1 MTQSQRQSTVLVIGG
16 GVVGTAI
23 AFTLA
28 HRGVDTVVVEA
39 ESDLGLAA
47 SGTNS
52 GILHTGFDSAPGE
65 LETDLILR
73 SAKIRP
79 AIMEALEIP
88 VLKCGAVLTP
98 KSQSDQATVYALA
111 SNAAANGVE
120 VSIRESDG
128 ALEVPGEWVT
138 DPVAYTQALA
148 ASAITA
154 GVIFVTD
161 TKIGTVTK
169 TPQGVQAISADGRQ
183 FDATYAVNAAGLFA
197 DEIARAAG
205 DDSFSIYPRKGE
217 FFVFEPEAGSNLDH
231 VILPVPTKRTK
242 GVLVFPS
249 LDGKIIAGPTAYDQT
264 DKSDWSVRDEASA
277 EILKKAYGQ
286 YPELEGLNPEAS
298 YAGLRPAGDGC
309 NYLIRASSTI
319 DRLINVAA
327 IRSTGLSA
335 SLGIGEYVAEIL
347 ADSGLFLGDVQLPLK
362 GDRRKLKQRA
372 EITDSPWW
380 LRTARYRE
388 SIRITSEESK
398 Q

>member
-1 MTQSQRQSTVLVIGG
+1 MLPTHDPRKVGPHYAQHGRYRPHSRSGDQLVTQSHRQSTVLVIGG

-98 KSQSDQATVYALA
+98 KSQFDQATVDALA

-138 DPVAYTQALA
+138 DP
-148 ASAITA
+148 
-154 GVIFVTD
+154 
-161 TKIGTVTK
+161 
-169 TPQGVQAISADGRQ
+169 
-183 FDATYAVNAAGLFA
+183 
-197 DEIARAAG
+197 
-205 DDSFSIYPRKGE
+205 
-217 FFVFEPEAGSNLDH
+217 
-231 VILPVPTKRTK
+231 
-242 GVLVFPS
+242 
-249 LDGKIIAGPTAYDQT
+249 
-264 DKSDWSVRDEASA
+264 
-277 EILKKAYGQ
+277 
-286 YPELEGLNPEAS
+286 
-298 YAGLRPAGDGC
+298 
-309 NYLIRASSTI
+309 
-319 DRLINVAA
+319 
-327 IRSTGLSA
+327 
-335 SLGIGEYVAEIL
+335 
-347 ADSGLFLGDVQLPLK
+347 
-362 GDRRKLKQRA
+362 
-372 EITDSPWW
+372 
-380 LRTARYRE
+380 
-388 SIRITSEESK
+388 
-398 Q
+398 